1 MATIAPPPPRQ
12 RRPMPGDG
20 GGRPPRPPRPPRSVA
35 QARAQ
40 AAALRRA
47 LLLML
52 ATVLVP
58 GSAQRFAGNRQLGK
72 VALRVWLGVLVV
84 LALVALVAT
93 QRPTFVVTLAS
104 SSSALTAVKVAMAT
118 LGAGWLFLVL
128 DTWRLARPPT
138 LSRRGRLGL
147 TGVTALVFMLVAG
160 LISTGMHLLDVQRDL
175 VGSVFAKGPAVGTV
189 DGRYNVLVAGGDADP
204 DRPGLRP
211 DSLTVVSVDATTG
224 ESVLLGIPRNLL
236 NAPFPDGTGLAEAW
250 PEGFDCGDNCS
261 INAVYTWATENAEE
275 VDLDSFDDPGLE
287 ATRLA
292 AEGVTGLSIPYTAV
306 VDMAGFQQIVDAL
319 GGVTVDVGKRVPI
332 GGGTSPIEGYIEP
345 GVQELNGYQALWFAR
360 SREGASDYERM
371 VRQKCLTSS
380 LARQADPMT
389 VLRNYEGLA
398 KASAALIETDIPTS
412 DLPGLLAV
420 AQQVPNQQI
429 SAISLVPPLVDPVY
443 PKYSDIRAMVQRLL
457 AGEPAVPADSGDGDG
472 TVGNAGSSASAATQ
486 GSVPASTGEQ
496 GGAAQDESA
505 QAGGQGGGSG
515 GQGAKPAQNKTAAE
529 LGLVCQPV

>member
-1 MATIAPPPPRQ
+1 
-12 RRPMPGDG
+12 
-20 GGRPPRPPRPPRSVA
+20 
-35 QARAQ
+35 
-40 AAALRRA
+40 
-47 LLLML
+47 ML
-52 ATVLVP
+52 GTLAVP
-58 GSAQRFAGNRQLGK
+58 GSAQRFAGNRQVGK
-72 VALRVWLGVLVV
+72 IALRVWLGVLIV
-84 LALVALVAT
+84 LAAVALVAT

-104 SSSALTAVKVAMAT
+104 SSAALTAIKVMMAV

-128 DTWRLARPPT
+128 DTWRLARPPS

-147 TGVTALVFMLVAG
+147 TGVTAVVFMLVAG

-175 VGSVFAKGPAVGTV
+175 VGSVFAQGPAVGTV
-189 DGRYNVLVAGGDADP
+189 DGRYNVLVAGGDRGE
-204 DRPGLRP
+204 DRVGMRP

-224 ESVLLGIPRNLL
+224 ESVLVGIPRNLL
-236 NAPFPDGTGLAEAW
+236 NAPFPERTELAATW
-250 PEGFDCGDNCS
+250 PDGFDCGDNCM
-261 INAVYTWATENAEE
+261 INSLYTWANENAED

-332 GGGTSPIEGYIEP
+332 GGGTGPIEGHIEP
-345 GVQELNGYQALWFAR
+345 GIQELNGYQALWFAR

-412 DLPGLLAV
+412 DLPGLLTV
-420 AQQVPNQQI
+420 AQQVPGQQI
-429 SAISLVPPLVDPVY
+429 IAVSLVPPLVDPVH
-443 PKYSDIRAMVQRLL
+443 PKYSEIHAMVQRLL
-457 AGEPAVPADSGDGDG
+457 AGQPAVLADDGNGDG
-472 TVGNAGSSASAATQ
+472 TVGNAGSSASAAMQ
-486 GSVPASTGEQ
+486 GSVPAPAGDKADSGQ
-496 GGAAQDESA
+496 GGSGQEGSEQAGSA
-505 QAGGQGGGSG
+505 QGGGQGGGSG
-515 GQGAKPAQNKTAAE
+515 NEAATPAQGKTAAE